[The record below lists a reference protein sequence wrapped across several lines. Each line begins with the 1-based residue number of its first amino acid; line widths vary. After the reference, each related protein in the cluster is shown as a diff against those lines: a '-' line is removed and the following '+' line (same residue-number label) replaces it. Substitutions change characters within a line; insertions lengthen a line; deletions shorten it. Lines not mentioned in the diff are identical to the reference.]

1 MLHRCVTTLMANGPG
16 FGFSWVKCNMV
27 LSDAKYTDIGV
38 PLFFVPRIYYLYIC
52 KWMYKSILILF
63 FGGTLGCC
71 LYFVFSI
78 FVFCFVLLFVVG
90 WVVFFFFGGGIWG
103 RGFGGGRFWYLLIC
117 RGLIF
122 KMWYLVLFPES
133 DSNLAFSSFVCCS
146 VKPDVIPGGNEHPSG
161 LEPPEGMEVLSDLIG
176 CLRQDGWVRAFSV
189 VDCSANRH
197 VDVSPEWRN
206 DWCLVL
212 KRKVFR
218 FVCLKFLQE

>member
-1 MLHRCVTTLMANGPG
+1 
-16 FGFSWVKCNMV
+16 
-27 LSDAKYTDIGV
+27 
-38 PLFFVPRIYYLYIC
+38 
-52 KWMYKSILILF
+52 MYKSILILF
-63 FGGTLGCC
+63 FGVRLVVVCILYFQFFLFFLFCC
-71 LYFVFSI
+71 L
-78 FVFCFVLLFVVG
+78 LLGGYYLF
-90 WVVFFFFGGGIWG
+90 WGGGIWG
-103 RGFGGGRFWYLLIC
+103 RGFGGRCFWYLLIC